1 MITWNVIRSGLLTM
15 IKSWTERDSSRNED
29 RNDYLFVCLMVFN
42 DTFNN
47 ISVISWR
54 PVVVVEEAGVPG
66 ENHRPWASNW

>member
-66 ENHRPWASNW
+66 ENHRPCASNW